1 MDDGS
6 CVDIGVCAR
15 TDKQGILVVYYHTS
29 EEYVR
34 NDNLSYQNIVQGYS
48 LEVDGTIV
56 VARGDKIVAGNDES
70 LVGSSI
76 ETVPT
81 LAGHPCA
88 GPSGCQDHPHPRDDG
103 QRLCG
108 GPPESS
114 CGGHDRTSDQAA
126 GPGQRLPDAGEV
138 LPESGMNLP
147 PDFTTLPK
155 HDKVKILC
163 PSSKKDTSGGG
174 ESCREST
181 QHDTASQPRTER
193 MLLQWNR
200 AKRPLI

>member
-1 MDDGS
+1 MCGS
-6 CVDIGVCAR
+6 PFFALKTGEFSTRKVTLHKNLFHFIPSFAIVCSFWKISLKM
-15 TDKQGILVVYYHTS
+15 TFFW
-29 EEYVR
+29 R
-34 NDNLSYQNIVQGYS
+34 NCRIM
-48 LEVDGTIV
+48 E
-56 VARGDKIVAGNDES
+56 NDMS
-70 LVGSSI
+70 RRKVLRL
-76 ETVPT
+76 T

-174 ESCREST
+174 ESRREST

>member
-1 MDDGS
+1 MYGS
-6 CVDIGVCAR
+6 PFFALKTGEFSARKVTLHKNLFHFIPSFAIVCSFWKISLKMTFFWRNCRMMENDISRRKVLR
-15 TDKQGILVVYYHTS
+15 L
-29 EEYVR
+29 
-34 NDNLSYQNIVQGYS
+34 
-48 LEVDGTIV
+48 
-56 VARGDKIVAGNDES
+56 
-70 LVGSSI
+70 
-76 ETVPT
+76 T

-108 GPPESS
+108 GSPESS

-155 HDKVKILC
+155 HDKVKIVC
-163 PSSKKDTSGGG
+163 PSSKKKTHPAVGKAAGN
-174 ESCREST
+174 
-181 QHDTASQPRTER
+181 QHNTTRQASRGRKGCYYNGTER
-193 MLLQWNR
+193 
-200 AKRPLI
+200 KDP

>member
-1 MDDGS
+1 MCGS
-6 CVDIGVCAR
+6 PFFALKTGEFSARKVTLHKNLLHFIPYFAIICSFWKISLKMTFFWRNCRMMENDISRRKVL
-15 TDKQGILVVYYHTS
+15 QL
-29 EEYVR
+29 
-34 NDNLSYQNIVQGYS
+34 
-48 LEVDGTIV
+48 
-56 VARGDKIVAGNDES
+56 
-70 LVGSSI
+70 
-76 ETVPT
+76 T
-81 LAGHPCA
+81 LATEAFRQRHLHPARSGGQNA
-88 GPSGCQDHPHPRDDG
+88 GRAVH
-103 QRLCG
+103 
-108 GPPESS
+108 
-114 CGGHDRTSDQAA
+114 DQAA

-174 ESCREST
+174 ESRREST

>member
-1 MDDGS
+1 MTDASQPRLNRGHYLL
-6 CVDIGVCAR
+6 VCALIAVLLLTPEGKVEHHASADGLTDTPLKAEELPDSLSR
-15 TDKQGILVVYYHTS
+15 TTL
-29 EEYVR
+29 
-34 NDNLSYQNIVQGYS
+34 LSV
-48 LEVDGTIV
+48 
-56 VARGDKIVAGNDES
+56 
-70 LVGSSI
+70 
-76 ETVPT
+76 
-81 LAGHPCA
+81 AGHPCA

-108 GPPESS
+108 GTPESS

-174 ESCREST
+174 ESRREPT

>member
-1 MDDGS
+1 MMENDMSRRKVLRLTLAAVSLGLLGVAFAKERGDGLPERLTA
-6 CVDIGVCAR
+6 VFAEML
-15 TDKQGILVVYYHTS
+15 Q
-29 EEYVR
+29 
-34 NDNLSYQNIVQGYS
+34 
-48 LEVDGTIV
+48 DGTIV
-56 VARGDKIVAGNDES
+56 VARGDKIVASKDES

-88 GPSGCQDHPHPRDDG
+88 GPSGCQDRPHPRDDG

-174 ESCREST
+174 ESRREST